1 MKQNKLLMNYEW
13 YSTPVQYT
21 TVQHSS
27 LVQYTTV
34 QHSSLVQYTTVQHSS
49 LVQGGNK
56 YINEQNKLLLEALFY
71 CTVQLV

>member
-13 YSTPVQYT
+13 YSTP
-21 TVQHSS
+21 
-27 LVQYTTV
+27 VQYTTV

-56 YINEQNKLLLEALFY
+56 YINEQNKLLLEALLFY

>member
-13 YSTPVQYT
+13 YSTP
-21 TVQHSS
+21 
-27 LVQYTTV
+27 
-34 QHSSLVQYTTVQHSS
+34 VQYTTVQHSS

>member
-13 YSTPVQYT
+13 YSTP
-21 TVQHSS
+21 
-27 LVQYTTV
+27 
-34 QHSSLVQYTTVQHSS
+34 VQYTTVQHSS

-71 CTVQLV
+71 YYYYYYYYLLLFYCTVQLV